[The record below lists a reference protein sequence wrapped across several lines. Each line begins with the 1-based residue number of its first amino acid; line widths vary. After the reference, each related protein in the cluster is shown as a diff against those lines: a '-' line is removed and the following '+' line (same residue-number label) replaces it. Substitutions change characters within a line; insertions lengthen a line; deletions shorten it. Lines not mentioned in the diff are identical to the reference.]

1 MSKRRYIR
9 LPQEYMDGMCH
20 LGLPMK
26 LWPKCPDCGVNIE
39 IHAHPEDSDYDIT
52 DEDIIAWSRE
62 LFDDDEDTNI
72 IGMRMAFFEDSDV
85 EFTCGCPKC
94 GKDFPVPEDSDSDE
108 EKE

>member
-1 MSKRRYIR
+1 
-9 LPQEYMDGMCH
+9 MDGMCH

-39 IHAHPEDSDYDIT
+39 IHAHPEDSDCDIT
-52 DEDIIAWSRE
+52 NDDIVAWFFE
-62 LFDDDEDTNI
+62 LFDDDDDEATDSDI
-72 IGMRMAFFEDSDV
+72 IDVRRAFFDNSDV

-108 EKE
+108 EEE